1 MSHIIDYYSRFDEW
15 GRLDRE
21 PLEFIVN
28 MHFINKYL
36 PQQGH
41 LLDNGAGPGKYAM
54 KLAQEG
60 YRISLSDLTP
70 ALVEIAREQA
80 KKLHLESSFTGFH
93 VQNATDLHELTDN
106 SFDAS
111 LMLGPMYH
119 LQSEEERLAA
129 VQELYRVTKEEGI
142 VFVAFQ
148 SRTRMLF
155 NSLQNPVHWKPNHT
169 MEGIEA
175 FLTSSSFTHDEPGRF
190 TGAYYYGVEEIQPF
204 MESNG
209 FSTIELIGS
218 TSIGGLLDANAQ
230 EYWKEQGE
238 EAYQKFISIMIQTAA
253 DPSILGVSSHLLYIG
268 RKNKMK

>member
-36 PQQGH
+36 PQEGH

-60 YRISLSDLTP
+60 YRISISVLTP
-70 ALVEIAREQA
+70 ALVAFAREQA
-80 KKLHLESSFTGFH
+80 KNLQLESSFTGFH
-93 VQNATDLHELTDN
+93 VQNATDLHELADN

-119 LQSEEERLAA
+119 LQKKDERLAA

-155 NSLQNPVHWKPNHT
+155 NSLQNPGHWKPNHT

-175 FLTSSSFTHDEPGRF
+175 FLSSSSFTHDEPGRF
-190 TGAYYYGVEEIQPF
+190 TGVYYYGVEEIQPF

-238 EAYQKFISIMIQTAA
+238 EAYQRVISMMIQTAA
-253 DPSILGVSSHLLYIG
+253 DPSILGLSSHLLYIG
-268 RKNKMK
+268 RKNKIN